1 MSGAYAARQL
11 LIPLC
16 LSFGLMVQGQQPQP
30 SVAAH
35 LRRMS
40 TLVPTATF
48 HVGGDP
54 DWMAVADDSVWVTSS
69 ALNRVT
75 QLNADG
81 NTIGLAISVKQPCSG
96 LRVGFGSLWIPSCG
110 SHAIVRA
117 DLKTGQIQAVI
128 PISPANS
135 EGCIA
140 AGAGSVWLTTST
152 AGILSRIDPASNSVV
167 ASITIPSGSFCPVF
181 AGGFI
186 WVTSTEHSL
195 LSKVDPS
202 TNRVLAKIPVGENPR
217 FATAGAG
224 SVWTLNQGDGTVS
237 RVDTKTGKTRCEYPC
252 TALGPRRRDRL
263 WIRRRLGNIG
273 PDADNAHRSAK
284 QLGAAPMERRWR
296 RQHSRRYRF
305 HLADE
310 SEGRTGLAPIAGQPL
325 THSNAA
331 AKRKARTN
339 TGCGP
344 LPVICWS

>member
-30 SVAAH
+30 SVAAL

-110 SHAIVRA
+110 SHAIVRT

-237 RVDTKTGKTRCEYPC
+237 RVDTKTGKLVANIHARLSGHGGEIAFGFGAVWATLDRTPITRIDPQNNSVLHQWRGDGGDSIRAGIGSIWL
-252 TALGPRRRDRL
+252 TNLKAGLVWRL
-263 WIRRRLGNIG
+263 S
-273 PDADNAHRSAK
+273 PDS
-284 QLGAAPMERRWR
+284 L
-296 RQHSRRYRF
+296 
-305 HLADE
+305 
-310 SEGRTGLAPIAGQPL
+310 
-325 THSNAA
+325 
-331 AKRKARTN
+331 
-339 TGCGP
+339 
-344 LPVICWS
+344 